1 MIAILA
7 RLRDHK
13 EAVRKIVK
21 RLAGLAATEREI
33 ALGQL
38 MILAGLRHLSRT
50 VEQETRKM
58 PIHINILENEVLG
71 PVFQRGL
78 EEGRQEGELT
88 ILRRLIEK
96 RFGALPGWASE
107 KLAALP
113 ASELEGLSERV
124 LDAGSVEELLRS

>member
-58 PIHINILENEVLG
+58 PIHIIIFWRTRSWG
-71 PVFQRGL
+71 RCSRGAWKK
-78 EEGRQEGELT
+78 GV
-88 ILRRLIEK
+88 RR
-96 RFGALPGWASE
+96 
-107 KLAALP
+107 
-113 ASELEGLSERV
+113 V
-124 LDAGSVEELLRS
+124 N